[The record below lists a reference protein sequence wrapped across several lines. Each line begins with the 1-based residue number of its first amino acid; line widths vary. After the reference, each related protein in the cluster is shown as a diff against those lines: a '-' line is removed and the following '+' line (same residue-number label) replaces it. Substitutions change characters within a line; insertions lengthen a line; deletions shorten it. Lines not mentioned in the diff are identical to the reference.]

1 MAIFYSSLG
10 GFGVIAEAIDED
22 LRRSRVEIVYGCFC
36 GHCTAKYTLSDLV
49 SNYRFKKGW
58 QDLYHYGYEE
68 GTLFAD
74 LLDEV
79 KDKVRIILIVGPL
92 DSHLGLV
99 EAVDE
104 LSKQNIMSHSGLK
117 TY

>member
-1 MAIFYSSLG
+1 M
-10 GFGVIAEAIDED
+10 VIVRQSI
-22 LRRSRVEIVYGCFC
+22 L
-36 GHCTAKYTLSDLV
+36 LV
-49 SNYRFKKGW
+49 SNCRCKKGW

-79 KDKVRIILIVGPL
+79 KDKVRIIVIVGPL

-104 LSKQNIMSHSGLK
+104 LSKQNIMPNSVLIN
-117 TY
+117 Y

>member
-1 MAIFYSSLG
+1 MVKHALSVSS
-10 GFGVIAEAIDED
+10 
-22 LRRSRVEIVYGCFC
+22 
-36 GHCTAKYTLSDLV
+36 
-49 SNYRFKKGW
+49 YRCKKGW
-58 QDLYHYGYEE
+58 HDLYHYGYEE

-79 KDKVRIILIVGPL
+79 KDIVRIILIVGPL

-104 LSKQNIMSHSGLK
+104 LSEQIIMLHSVLK
-117 TY
+117 FTYSSLLDCNRAVTIY

>member
-1 MAIFYSSLG
+1 M
-10 GFGVIAEAIDED
+10 VIVRQSILLD
-22 LRRSRVEIVYGCFC
+22 
-36 GHCTAKYTLSDLV
+36 
-49 SNYRFKKGW
+49 SNYRCKKGW

-74 LLDEV
+74 LLNEV

>member
-1 MAIFYSSLG
+1 M
-10 GFGVIAEAIDED
+10 VIVRQSI
-22 LRRSRVEIVYGCFC
+22 L
-36 GHCTAKYTLSDLV
+36 LV
-49 SNYRFKKGW
+49 SNYRCKKGW

-104 LSKQNIMSHSGLK
+104 LSEQNVMPNSVLK

>member
-1 MAIFYSSLG
+1 MVSVRKSI
-10 GFGVIAEAIDED
+10 
-22 LRRSRVEIVYGCFC
+22 
-36 GHCTAKYTLSDLV
+36 LSV
-49 SNYRFKKGW
+49 SNYRCKKGW

-104 LSKQNIMSHSGLK
+104 LSKQNIMSHSPLK
-117 TY
+117 NVLKMLLAEPFLQVDMEGPTLS

>member
-1 MAIFYSSLG
+1 M
-10 GFGVIAEAIDED
+10 VIVRE
-22 LRRSRVEIVYGCFC
+22 S
-36 GHCTAKYTLSDLV
+36 TLLD
-49 SNYRFKKGW
+49 SNYRCKKGW
-58 QDLYHYGYEE
+58 QELYHYGYEE

-99 EAVDE
+99 EALDE